1 MPNVSITLF
10 ETFKTTG
17 ELKDVFRFAYKGR
30 DIAVLSLSE
39 KTAAGIE
46 IAGLFRRVA
55 GLELPLCVD
64 NTESIAVFDQSQFP
78 RQTVLLR
85 MVKGAPLSVRTMN
98 RAAESEALP
107 KAS

>member
-10 ETFKTTG
+10 ETLKTTG
-17 ELKDVFRFAYKGR
+17 ELKDVFRFAYMGR

-46 IAGLFRRVA
+46 IAGLFRRVT
-55 GLELPLCVD
+55 GPELPLCVD
-64 NTESIAVFDQSQFP
+64 NTESIAVFDRNQFP
-78 RQTVLLR
+78 QQTILLR

-98 RAAESEALP
+98 RTAESEALP

>member
-1 MPNVSITLF
+1 M
-10 ETFKTTG
+10 
-17 ELKDVFRFAYKGR
+17 
-30 DIAVLSLSE
+30 LSLYE

-46 IAGLFRRVA
+46 IAGLFRRVT